1 LEAFFFSNRL
11 ETRGNSV
18 PLLVVKESS
27 FSLFEE
33 EEEERELQ
41 EEGGD

>member
-1 LEAFFFSNRL
+1 
-11 ETRGNSV
+11 V

-33 EEEERELQ
+33 EEEERERCKKKV
-41 EEGGD
+41 ETEI